1 MTVISTRYA
10 DNIIPW
16 GWSNMGHGSLSV
28 QVRLVRSGIRKVT
41 SANGAA
47 ANADYPPLG
56 MDEAVT
62 CDRGLAL
69 LSQITGT

>member
-1 MTVISTRYA
+1 
-10 DNIIPW
+10 
-16 GWSNMGHGSLSV
+16 MGHGPVNV
-28 QVRLVRSGIRKVT
+28 QVRLLRSGIRKVKST
-41 SANGAA
+41 QTLA

-69 LSQITGT
+69 LSHIIGR

>member
-1 MTVISTRYA
+1 MTVILTRYT

-16 GWSNMGHGSLSV
+16 GWNNMGHGFSSV
-28 QVRLVRSGIRKVT
+28 QVRLARSGIRKVT
-41 SANGAA
+41 RVHSAA

-62 CDRGLAL
+62 GDRGLAL
-69 LSQITGT
+69 LSEIIGR